1 MHEITQL
8 LALVVE
14 LADEVNRGE
23 QIPQTRLFESGSTK
37 RGRTVPSQKYIVLV
51 IVLFW
56 SFVLG
61 TQGPFAAK
69 LQDKSS
75 EDLIVITLEIPARQL
90 LNKPEEKSYRV
101 GDKPYIKVIAKNN
114 SDQRIRVRAIDPYYQ
129 NRPTL
134 FKNGQLVAYRKQITE
149 LIHSKDMNPEFIS
162 LRQTFSLEAY
172 SSADL
177 PELDLNDW
185 YGPLEPG
192 SYRLINRYRR
202 EIYGSWTVDSAPLL
216 FEVVEQRP

>member
-1 MHEITQL
+1 MQL
-8 LALVVE
+8 SKDIVSVVILLLSFLLFGGQGPSAASLQENSFDDLVV
-14 LADEVNRGE
+14 
-23 QIPQTRLFESGSTK
+23 
-37 RGRTVPSQKYIVLV
+37 
-51 IVLFW
+51 
-56 SFVLG
+56 
-61 TQGPFAAK
+61 
-69 LQDKSS
+69 
-75 EDLIVITLEIPARQL
+75 ITMEIPKREL
-90 LNKPEEKSYRV
+90 LSEP
-101 GDKPYIKVIAKNN
+101 GQKPYHVGVKPHIKVIARNN

-216 FEVVEQRP
+216 FEVVEQRQ